1 MNGMTA
7 VPQQRM
13 ALGLTIVRVVVGI
26 VFIAHGAQ
34 KLFGFGLSG
43 ITGGFTQM
51 GVPLPTLS
59 APVVLRDEKRGRWLT
74 LIRPKSFRAPD
85 GRRFERAEVLRAMF
99 EPGDGRVTRASL
111 LGLDLAG
118 TRASLFYATPLPVA
132 YAAFACDLH
141 SDLQN
146 NKTLQDNA
154 LTLLINEM
162 IS

>member
-59 APVVLRDEKRGRWLT
+59 APVVTAFD
-74 LIRPKSFRAPD
+74 SRA
-85 GRRFERAEVLRAMF
+85 
-99 EPGDGRVTRASL
+99 
-111 LGLDLAG
+111 AG
-118 TRASLFYATPLPVA
+118 SS
-132 YAAFACDLH
+132 AARTIV
-141 SDLQN
+141 SG
-146 NKTLQDNA
+146 
-154 LTLLINEM
+154 
-162 IS
+162 

>member
-59 APVVLRDEKRGRWLT
+59 APVVTFVE
-74 LIRPKSFRAPD
+74 
-85 GRRFERAEVLRAMF
+85 
-99 EPGDGRVTRASL
+99 L
-111 LGLDLAG
+111 LGGIALVLGLFTRIAAILLAIDMLG
-118 TRASLFYATPLPVA
+118 AIVLVHFKNGFFLPTGYEYA
-132 YAAFACDLH
+132 F
-141 SDLQN
+141 
-146 NKTLQDNA
+146 
-154 LTLLINEM
+154 TLLFVM
-162 IS
+162 IAIAVGGPGEYAIDQRFVRRDVAPGV